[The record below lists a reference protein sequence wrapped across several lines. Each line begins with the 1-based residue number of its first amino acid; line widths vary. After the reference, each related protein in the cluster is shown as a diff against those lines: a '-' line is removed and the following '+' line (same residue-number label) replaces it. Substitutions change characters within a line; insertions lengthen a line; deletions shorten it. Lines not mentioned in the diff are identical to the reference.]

1 MQNLGIAFGND
12 FYLSQSDTFTLHFAL
27 YTLHSMRYFMNEQP
41 FEYRT
46 GRTEPQKNHRGI
58 IAFLLILVI
67 FLCGIVSA
75 LGLMNIR
82 LFRLLE
88 QMKTPEKTPLS
99 FSQETDPTLTENAA
113 AMELWGMSCA
123 EPGEVYR
130 ELYDLPRGLYISQV
144 AEDSPADRAGIAPGD
159 VLVAL
164 AGQDVTDLAS
174 LQAITEAF
182 SGATVTATVSRAG
195 VTSQHSFTFT
205 GETP

>member
-1 MQNLGIAFGND
+1 
-12 FYLSQSDTFTLHFAL
+12 
-27 YTLHSMRYFMNEQP
+27 MNEQP

-46 GRTEPQKNHRGI
+46 GRTKPGKNHQGI

-88 QMKTPEKTPLS
+88 QMGAKEETPLS
-99 FSQETDPTLTENAA
+99 FSQETDPTLGESAA
-113 AMELWGMSCA
+113 ALQVWGMSCA

-130 ELYDLPRGLYISQV
+130 ELYDLPQGIYISQV
-144 AEDSPADRAGIAPGD
+144 GEDSPADRAGIVPGD
-159 VLVAL
+159 VLVEL
-164 AGQDVTDLAS
+164 AGQEVTDLAS
-174 LQAITEAF
+174 LQTITETF
-182 SGATVTATVSRAG
+182 SGATVTATISRAG
-195 VTSQHSFTFT
+195 VRSEHSFVLT

>member
-1 MQNLGIAFGND
+1 
-12 FYLSQSDTFTLHFAL
+12 
-27 YTLHSMRYFMNEQP
+27 MNEQS

-46 GRTEPQKNHRGI
+46 GRTEPRKNHRGI

-88 QMKTPEKTPLS
+88 QKDAKDEAPLY
-99 FSQETDPTLTENAA
+99 FSQETDPTLTESAA

-130 ELYDLPRGLYISQV
+130 ELYDLPRGVYIAQV
-144 AEDSPADRAGIAPGD
+144 AENSPADRAGIAPGD

-164 AGQDVTDLAS
+164 GGQDVTDLAS
-174 LQAITEAF
+174 LQTITEAF
-182 SGATVTATVSRAG
+182 SGATMTATVCRAG

>member
-1 MQNLGIAFGND
+1 
-12 FYLSQSDTFTLHFAL
+12 
-27 YTLHSMRYFMNEQP
+27 MNEQP

-46 GRTEPQKNHRGI
+46 GRTEPRKNHRGI

-88 QMKTPEKTPLS
+88 QMGAKEETPLS
-99 FSQETDPTLTENAA
+99 FSQETDPTLGESAA
-113 AMELWGMSCA
+113 ALQIWGMSCA

-130 ELYDLPRGLYISQV
+130 ELYDLPQGLYIAQV

-164 AGQDVTDLAS
+164 DGQDVTDLES
-174 LQAITEAF
+174 LQTVAKAF
-182 SGATVTATVSRAG
+182 SGTTVTATINRAG
-195 VTSQHSFTFT
+195 VKSQHSLVLT